1 MTGQSLQETLLFH
14 PTLGGHH
21 IVSHCD
27 LQGVECMALDYLTLK
42 PTDVSLQ
49 RANLI
54 CDQFS
59 HLGDLGID
67 AGNAAVDG
75 DDVLLNPVNIGG
87 VDLDILADG
96 RDVVRLQLDLALQ
109 PFRADSDFRTN
120 VVNFLH
126 HFVAGQLN
134 FVRIDID
141 L

>member
-1 MTGQSLQETLLFH
+1 
-14 PTLGGHH
+14 
-21 IVSHCD
+21 
-27 LQGVECMALDYLTLK
+27 MALDYLTLK

-54 CDQFS
+54 RDQLS
-59 HLGDLGID
+59 HLGDLGVD
-67 AGNAAVDG
+67 PGNAAVDG

-109 PFRADSDFRTN
+109 PFRADGDFCTN
-120 VVNFLH
+120 VVNFLR

-134 FVRIDID
+134 FVRIDSD